1 MNKLKFLSVLLP
13 INIDRPFTYSSEEK
27 LDIGTIVKVSFG
39 KRELYGVVWEADK
52 IEKKP
57 DNIKIKSIIEVVGE
71 GKDYILPKDMVYFI
85 KWISDYYLMPLGLVL
100 KASLKQQFFQKK
112 SRASYVLKIN
122 PKHQAKIT
130 EKQKIVLEE
139 FKQNKIIDKRS
150 LITKTGISNSI
161 ISRMIKNEILIE
173 EEAHENITK
182 INLDTKIE
190 LNSDQLKASRALV
203 KSTKNNEVVLL
214 DGITG
219 SGKTEVYLS
228 AVNEILHQ
236 GDQVLILLPEIT
248 LTHDFVHNLKK
259 RYKYQIAEWNSSLTE
274 NQRRNIWFGV
284 LNKEI
289 KLIIGA
295 RSSLFLPFKKLGLI
309 IVDEEHD
316 QSYKQEDGIIYN
328 ARDMAILKSK
338 QLNIACILSTA
349 TPSVESYDNVLQNK
363 FQRTSLK
370 NRFHGTQLPSIKF
383 IDMRKADKIKESFL
397 PVEIVEDIKAN
408 YERGEQSLLFL
419 NRRGY
424 SPLSICSKCGVR
436 VDCPNCDTWLV
447 LHKNN
452 SQYIC
457 HKCGHTEDTNKEC
470 KSCHSQNTIVPS
482 GRGIERVD
490 EEIARI
496 FPEIKRM
503 IFSSDYLNNP
513 TDILSALEKIKNNE
527 IGLIIGTQLV
537 SKGYNFPNLTYVGV
551 LDGDFGLELSDI
563 RSAERT
569 YQILNQVAGR
579 AGRMKG
585 DSVVKILTHMPEHPI
600 IQSIT
605 NNQKEDF
612 YNTEL
617 AIRKS
622 AGMPPFSRLAS
633 IIISSS
639 DKVLLL
645 DYVRRLDKL
654 KNTPKNIDVF
664 GPIEAPLSKLRKKY
678 RMRFLIRSP
687 KNSHI
692 QFYIE
697 RWLKT
702 LKINPKIR
710 VVVDVDPY
718 NFL

>member
-57 DNIKIKSIIEVVGE
+57 DNIKIKSIIEVAGE
-71 GKDYILPKDMVYFI
+71 GKEYILPIDMLHFI

-100 KASLKQQFFQKK
+100 KASLKQQFFQKR

-122 PKHQAKIT
+122 PIHQSKIT

-139 FKQNKIIDKRS
+139 FDQDKIIDKRS

-173 EEAHENITK
+173 EEPHENITK

-190 LNSDQLKASRALV
+190 LNSDQLKASRVLT
-203 KSTKNNEVVLL
+203 KSIKNNEVVLL

-236 GDQVLILLPEIT
+236 GNQVLILLPEIT

-259 RYKYQIAEWNSSLTE
+259 RYKNQIAEWNSSLTE

-349 TPSVESYDNVLQNK
+349 TPSIESYDNVLQHK
-363 FQRTSLK
+363 FKRTSLK

-383 IDMRKADKIKESFL
+383 IDMRRAHKINESFL
-397 PVEIVEDIKAN
+397 PVELVEDIKAN
-408 YERGEQSLLFL
+408 YDRGEQSLLFL

-457 HKCGHTEDTNKEC
+457 HKCGHTEDTSKEC
-470 KSCHSQNTIVPS
+470 KSCHSKDTIVPS

-490 EEIARI
+490 EEIARV
-496 FPEIKRM
+496 FPEMKRM

-513 TDILSALEKIKNNE
+513 IDILSALEKIKNNE
-527 IGLIIGTQLV
+527 IDLIIGTQLV

-579 AGRMKG
+579 AGRMKE
-585 DSVVKILTHMPEHPI
+585 DSVVKILTHMPDHPI

-633 IIISSS
+633 IIVSSS
-639 DKVLLL
+639 DKSLLL
-645 DYVRRLDKL
+645 DYVRRLDEL
-654 KNTPKNIDVF
+654 KNTPKDIDVF

-702 LKINPKIR
+702 LKINPKIK

>member
-57 DNIKIKSIIEVVGE
+57 DNIKIKSIIEVAGE
-71 GKDYILPKDMVYFI
+71 GKEYILPIDMLHFI

-100 KASLKQQFFQKK
+100 KASLKQQFFQKR

-122 PKHQAKIT
+122 PIHQSKIT

-139 FKQNKIIDKRS
+139 FDQDKIIDKRS

-190 LNSDQLKASRALV
+190 LNSDQLKASRVLI
-203 KSTKNNEVVLL
+203 KSIKNNKVVLL

-236 GDQVLILLPEIT
+236 GNQVLILLPEIT

-259 RYKYQIAEWNSSLTE
+259 RYKNQIAEWNSSLTE

-349 TPSVESYDNVLQNK
+349 TPSIESYDNVLQHK
-363 FQRTSLK
+363 FKRTSLK

-383 IDMRKADKIKESFL
+383 IDMRKAHKISESFL
-397 PVEIVEDIKAN
+397 PVELVQDIKAN
-408 YERGEQSLLFL
+408 YDRGEQSLLFL

-457 HKCGHTEDTNKEC
+457 HKCGHTEDTSKEC
-470 KSCHSQNTIVPS
+470 KSCHSKDTIVPS

-490 EEIARI
+490 EEIARV
-496 FPEIKRM
+496 FPEMKRM

-527 IGLIIGTQLV
+527 IDLIIGTQLV

-579 AGRMKG
+579 AGRMKE
-585 DSVVKILTHMPEHPI
+585 DSVVKILTHMPDHPI

-633 IIISSS
+633 IIVSSS
-639 DKVLLL
+639 DKALLL
-645 DYVRRLDKL
+645 DYVRRLDQL

>member
-112 SRASYVLKIN
+112 SRPSYVLKIN

-190 LNSDQLKASRALV
+190 LNSDQLKASRVLI

-363 FQRTSLK
+363 FQRTSLE

-397 PVEIVEDIKAN
+397 PVELVEDIKAN

-579 AGRMKG
+579 AGRMKE

>member
-130 EKQKIVLEE
+130 EKQKIVLEA

-579 AGRMKG
+579 AGRMKE

-645 DYVRRLDKL
+645 DYVRRLINLKIRPKILMFLVRLKL
-654 KNTPKNIDVF
+654 RYRNCEKNI
-664 GPIEAPLSKLRKKY
+664 E
-678 RMRFLIRSP
+678 
-687 KNSHI
+687 
-692 QFYIE
+692 
-697 RWLKT
+697 
-702 LKINPKIR
+702 
-710 VVVDVDPY
+710 
-718 NFL
+718 

>member
-57 DNIKIKSIIEVVGE
+57 DNIKIKSIIEVAGE
-71 GKDYILPKDMVYFI
+71 GKEYILPIDMLHFI

-122 PKHQAKIT
+122 PIHQSKIT

-139 FKQNKIIDKRS
+139 FDQDKIIDKRS

-190 LNSDQLKASRALV
+190 LNSDQLKASRVLI
-203 KSTKNNEVVLL
+203 KSIKNNEVVLL

-259 RYKYQIAEWNSSLTE
+259 RYKNQIAEWNSSLTE

-349 TPSVESYDNVLQNK
+349 TPSIESYDNVLQHK
-363 FQRTSLK
+363 FKRTSLK

-383 IDMRKADKIKESFL
+383 IDMRKAHKISESFL
-397 PVEIVEDIKAN
+397 PVELVEDIKAN
-408 YERGEQSLLFL
+408 YDRGEQSLLFL

-457 HKCGHTEDTNKEC
+457 HKCGHTEDTSKEC
-470 KSCHSQNTIVPS
+470 KSCHSKDTIVPS

-490 EEIARI
+490 EEIARV
-496 FPEIKRM
+496 FPEMKRM

-513 TDILSALEKIKNNE
+513 IDILSALEKIKNNE
-527 IGLIIGTQLV
+527 IDLIIGTQLV

-579 AGRMKG
+579 AGRMKE
-585 DSVVKILTHMPEHPI
+585 DSVVKILTHMPDHPI

-633 IIISSS
+633 IIVSSS
-639 DKVLLL
+639 DKALLL
-645 DYVRRLDKL
+645 DYVRRLDEL

>member
-57 DNIKIKSIIEVVGE
+57 DNIKIKSIIEVAGE
-71 GKDYILPKDMVYFI
+71 GKEYTLPIDMLHFI

-122 PKHQAKIT
+122 PIHQSKIT

-139 FKQNKIIDKRS
+139 FDQDKIIDKRS

-173 EEAHENITK
+173 EEAKENITK

-190 LNSDQLKASRALV
+190 LNSDQLKASRVLT
-203 KSTKNNEVVLL
+203 KSIKNNEVVLL

-259 RYKYQIAEWNSSLTE
+259 RYKNQIAEWNSSLTE

-349 TPSVESYDNVLQNK
+349 TPSIESYDNVLQHK
-363 FQRTSLK
+363 FKRTSLK

-383 IDMRKADKIKESFL
+383 IDMRKAHKINESFL
-397 PVEIVEDIKAN
+397 PVELVEDIKAN
-408 YERGEQSLLFL
+408 YDRGEQSLLFL

-457 HKCGHTEDTNKEC
+457 HKCGHTEDTSKEC
-470 KSCHSQNTIVPS
+470 KSCHSKDTIVPS

-490 EEIARI
+490 EEIARV
-496 FPEIKRM
+496 FPEMKRM

-513 TDILSALEKIKNNE
+513 IDILSALEKIKNNE
-527 IGLIIGTQLV
+527 IDLIIGTQLV

-579 AGRMKG
+579 AGRMKE
-585 DSVVKILTHMPEHPI
+585 DSVVKILTHMPDHPI

-633 IIISSS
+633 IIVSSS
-639 DKVLLL
+639 DKSLLL
-645 DYVRRLDKL
+645 DYVRRLDEL
-654 KNTPKNIDVF
+654 KNTPKDIDVF

-702 LKINPKIR
+702 LKINPKIK

>member
-130 EKQKIVLEE
+130 EKQKIVLEA

-190 LNSDQLKASRALV
+190 LNSDQLKASRVLV

-397 PVEIVEDIKAN
+397 PVELVEDIKAN

-579 AGRMKG
+579 AGRMKE

>member
-57 DNIKIKSIIEVVGE
+57 DNIKIKSIIEVAGE
-71 GKDYILPKDMVYFI
+71 GKEYILPIDMLHFI

-122 PKHQAKIT
+122 PIHQSKIT

-139 FKQNKIIDKRS
+139 FDQDKIIDKRS

-190 LNSDQLKASRALV
+190 LNSDQLKASRVLI
-203 KSTKNNEVVLL
+203 KSIKNNEVVLL

-228 AVNEILHQ
+228 AVKEILLQ

-259 RYKYQIAEWNSSLTE
+259 RYKNQIAEWNSSLTE

-284 LNKEI
+284 LKKEI

-349 TPSVESYDNVLQNK
+349 TPSIESYDNVLQHK
-363 FQRTSLK
+363 FKRTSLK

-383 IDMRKADKIKESFL
+383 IDMRKAHKINESFL
-397 PVEIVEDIKAN
+397 PVELVEDIKDN
-408 YERGEQSLLFL
+408 YDRGEQSLLFL

-457 HKCGHTEDTNKEC
+457 HKCGHTEDTSKEC
-470 KSCHSQNTIVPS
+470 KSCHSTDTIVPS

-490 EEIARI
+490 EEIARV
-496 FPEIKRM
+496 FPEMKRM

-527 IGLIIGTQLV
+527 IDLIIGTQLV

-579 AGRMKG
+579 AGRMKE
-585 DSVVKILTHMPEHPI
+585 DSVVKILTHMPDHPI
-600 IQSIT
+600 IESIIK
-605 NNQKEDF
+605 NQKEDF

-633 IIISSS
+633 IIVSSS
-639 DKVLLL
+639 DKALLL
-645 DYVRRLDKL
+645 DYVRRLDEL

-697 RWLKT
+697 RWLNT

>member
-57 DNIKIKSIIEVVGE
+57 DNIKIKSIIEVAGE
-71 GKDYILPKDMVYFI
+71 GKEYTLPIDMLHFI

-122 PKHQAKIT
+122 PIHQSKIT
-130 EKQKIVLEE
+130 EKQKTVLEE
-139 FKQNKIIDKRS
+139 FDQDKIIDKSS

-173 EEAHENITK
+173 EEAQENITR

-190 LNSDQLKASRALV
+190 LNLDQLKASRVLI
-203 KSTKNNEVVLL
+203 KSIKNNEVVLL

-236 GDQVLILLPEIT
+236 GNQVLILLPEIT

-259 RYKYQIAEWNSSLTE
+259 RYKNQIAEWNSSLTE

-349 TPSVESYDNVLQNK
+349 TPSIESYDNVLQHK
-363 FQRTSLK
+363 FKRTSLK

-383 IDMRKADKIKESFL
+383 IDMRKAHKINESFL
-397 PVEIVEDIKAN
+397 PVELVKDIKAN
-408 YERGEQSLLFL
+408 YDRGEQSLLFL

-457 HKCGHTEDTNKEC
+457 HKCGHTEDTSKEC
-470 KSCHSQNTIVPS
+470 KSCHSKDTIVPS

-490 EEIARI
+490 EEIARV
-496 FPEIKRM
+496 FPEMKRM

-513 TDILSALEKIKNNE
+513 IDILSALEKIKNNE
-527 IGLIIGTQLV
+527 IDLIIGTQLV

-579 AGRMKG
+579 AGRMKE
-585 DSVVKILTHMPEHPI
+585 DSVVKILTHMPDHPI

-633 IIISSS
+633 IIVSSS
-639 DKVLLL
+639 DKSLLL
-645 DYVRRLDKL
+645 DYVRRLDEL
-654 KNTPKNIDVF
+654 KNTPKDIDVF

-702 LKINPKIR
+702 LKINPKIK

>member
-13 INIDRPFTYSSEEK
+13 INIDRPFTYSSEK
-27 LDIGTIVKVSFG
+27 NLDIGTIVKVSFG

-52 IEKKP
+52 KEKKP
-57 DNIKIKSIIEVVGE
+57 DNIKIKPIIEVAGE
-71 GKDYILPKDMVYFI
+71 GKEYILPTNMLHFI

-112 SRASYVLKIN
+112 SRVNYVLRTN
-122 PKHQAKIT
+122 PKHQSKIT

-139 FKQNKIIDKRS
+139 LKQNKTIDKRS
-150 LITKTGISNSI
+150 LITKTGISSSI

-173 EEAHENITK
+173 EEAHENTTK
-182 INLDTKIE
+182 INLDKKIE
-190 LNSDQLKASRALV
+190 LNSEQLKASRVLI
-203 KSTKNNEVVLL
+203 KSIQNKDVVLL

-236 GDQVLILLPEIT
+236 DDQVLILLPEIT
-248 LTHDFVHNLKK
+248 LTHDFVHDLKK
-259 RYKYQIAEWNSSLTE
+259 RYKNQIAEWNSSLTE

-316 QSYKQEDGIIYN
+316 QSYKQEEGIIYN

-338 QLNIACILSTA
+338 QLNISCILSTA
-349 TPSVESYDNVLQNK
+349 TPSVESYDNVIQNK
-363 FQRTSLK
+363 FKRATLE

-383 IDMRKADKIKESFL
+383 IDMRKAHKIKESFL
-397 PVEIVEDIKAN
+397 PTELVEDIKEN
-408 YERGEQSLLFL
+408 YERGEQSLIFL

-457 HKCGHTEDTNKEC
+457 HKCGHTEDTSKEC
-470 KSCHSQNTIVPS
+470 KSCHSQDTIVPS

-490 EEIARI
+490 EEISRI
-496 FPEIKRM
+496 FPEIKRI

-527 IGLIIGTQLV
+527 IDLIIGTQLV

-551 LDGDFGLELSDI
+551 IDGDFGLELSDI

-569 YQILNQVAGR
+569 FQILNQVAGR
-579 AGRMKG
+579 AGRMKQE
-585 DSVVKILTHMPEHPI
+585 SVVKILTHMPDHPI

-639 DKVLLL
+639 DKALLL
-645 DYVRRLDKL
+645 DYVRRLDEL

-692 QFYIE
+692 QFYID

>member
-57 DNIKIKSIIEVVGE
+57 DNIKIKSIIEVAGE
-71 GKDYILPKDMVYFI
+71 GKEYILPIDMLHFI

-100 KASLKQQFFQKK
+100 KASLKQQFFQKR

-122 PKHQAKIT
+122 PIHQSKIT

-139 FKQNKIIDKRS
+139 FDQDKIIDKRS

-190 LNSDQLKASRALV
+190 LNSDQLKASRVLI
-203 KSTKNNEVVLL
+203 KSIKNNKVVLL

-259 RYKYQIAEWNSSLTE
+259 RYKNQIAEWNSSLTE

-349 TPSVESYDNVLQNK
+349 TPSIESYDNVLQHK
-363 FQRTSLK
+363 FKRTSLK

-383 IDMRKADKIKESFL
+383 IDMRKAHKISESFL
-397 PVEIVEDIKAN
+397 PVELVEDIKAN
-408 YERGEQSLLFL
+408 YDRGEQSLLFL

-457 HKCGHTEDTNKEC
+457 HKCGHTEDTSKEC
-470 KSCHSQNTIVPS
+470 KSCHSKDTIVPS

-490 EEIARI
+490 EEIARV
-496 FPEIKRM
+496 FPEMKRM

-513 TDILSALEKIKNNE
+513 IDILSALEKIKNNE
-527 IGLIIGTQLV
+527 IDLIIGTQLV

-579 AGRMKG
+579 AGRMKE
-585 DSVVKILTHMPEHPI
+585 DSVVKILTHMPDHPI

-633 IIISSS
+633 IIVSSS
-639 DKVLLL
+639 DKALLL
-645 DYVRRLDKL
+645 DYVRRLDQL

>member
-190 LNSDQLKASRALV
+190 LNSDQLKASRVLV

-397 PVEIVEDIKAN
+397 PVELVEDIKAN

-579 AGRMKG
+579 AGRMKE

>member
-190 LNSDQLKASRALV
+190 LNSDQLKASRVLV

-397 PVEIVEDIKAN
+397 PVELVEDIKAN

-579 AGRMKG
+579 AGRMKEN
-585 DSVVKILTHMPEHPI
+585 SVVKILTHMPEHPI

>member
-57 DNIKIKSIIEVVGE
+57 DNIKIKSIIEVAGE
-71 GKDYILPKDMVYFI
+71 GKEYILPIDMLHFI

-122 PKHQAKIT
+122 PIHQSKIT

-139 FKQNKIIDKRS
+139 FDQDKIIDKRS

-190 LNSDQLKASRALV
+190 LNSDQLKASRVLI
-203 KSTKNNEVVLL
+203 KSIKNNEVVLL

-228 AVNEILHQ
+228 AVKEILLQ

-259 RYKYQIAEWNSSLTE
+259 RYKNQIAEWNSSLTE

-284 LNKEI
+284 LKKEI

-349 TPSVESYDNVLQNK
+349 TPSIESYDNVLQHK
-363 FQRTSLK
+363 FKRTSLK

-383 IDMRKADKIKESFL
+383 IDMRKAHKINESFL
-397 PVEIVEDIKAN
+397 PVELVEDIKAN
-408 YERGEQSLLFL
+408 YDRGEQSLLFL

-457 HKCGHTEDTNKEC
+457 HKCGHTEDTSKEC
-470 KSCHSQNTIVPS
+470 KSCHSKDTIVPS

-490 EEIARI
+490 EEIARV
-496 FPEIKRM
+496 FPEMKRM

-527 IGLIIGTQLV
+527 IDLIIGTQLV

-579 AGRMKG
+579 AGRMKE
-585 DSVVKILTHMPEHPI
+585 DSVVKILTHMPDHPI
-600 IQSIT
+600 IESIIK
-605 NNQKEDF
+605 NQKEDF

-633 IIISSS
+633 IIVSSS
-639 DKVLLL
+639 DKALLL
-645 DYVRRLDKL
+645 DYVRRLDEL

-697 RWLKT
+697 RWLNT

>member
-39 KRELYGVVWEADK
+39 KRELYGVVWEGDK

-57 DNIKIKSIIEVVGE
+57 DNIKIKSIIEVAGE
-71 GKDYILPKDMVYFI
+71 GKEYILPIDMLHFI

-122 PKHQAKIT
+122 PIHQSKIT

-139 FKQNKIIDKRS
+139 FDQDKIIDKRS

-190 LNSDQLKASRALV
+190 LNSDQLKASRVLI
-203 KSTKNNEVVLL
+203 KSIKNNEVVLL

-236 GDQVLILLPEIT
+236 GNQVLILLPEIT

-259 RYKYQIAEWNSSLTE
+259 RYKNQIAEWNSSLTE

-284 LNKEI
+284 LKKEI

-349 TPSVESYDNVLQNK
+349 TPSIESYDNVLQHK
-363 FQRTSLK
+363 FKRTSLK

-383 IDMRKADKIKESFL
+383 IDMRKAHKINESFL
-397 PVEIVEDIKAN
+397 PVELVEDIKAN
-408 YERGEQSLLFL
+408 YDRGEQSLLFL

-457 HKCGHTEDTNKEC
+457 HKCGHTEDTSKEC
-470 KSCHSQNTIVPS
+470 KSCHSKDTIVPS

-490 EEIARI
+490 EEIARV
-496 FPEIKRM
+496 FPEMKRM

-527 IGLIIGTQLV
+527 IDLIIGTQLV

-579 AGRMKG
+579 AGRMKE
-585 DSVVKILTHMPEHPI
+585 DSVVKILTHMPDHPI
-600 IQSIT
+600 IESIIK
-605 NNQKEDF
+605 NQKEDF

-633 IIISSS
+633 IIVSSS
-639 DKVLLL
+639 DKALLL
-645 DYVRRLDKL
+645 DYVRRLDEL

-697 RWLKT
+697 RWLNT

>member
-1 MNKLKFLSVLLP
+1 
-13 INIDRPFTYSSEEK
+13 
-27 LDIGTIVKVSFG
+27 
-39 KRELYGVVWEADK
+39 
-52 IEKKP
+52 
-57 DNIKIKSIIEVVGE
+57 
-71 GKDYILPKDMVYFI
+71 
-85 KWISDYYLMPLGLVL
+85 
-100 KASLKQQFFQKK
+100 
-112 SRASYVLKIN
+112 
-122 PKHQAKIT
+122 
-130 EKQKIVLEE
+130 
-139 FKQNKIIDKRS
+139 
-150 LITKTGISNSI
+150 
-161 ISRMIKNEILIE
+161 MIKNEILIE
-173 EEAHENITK
+173 EEAHENIKK

-190 LNSDQLKASRALV
+190 LNPDQLKASRVLI
-203 KSTKNNEVVLL
+203 KSIKNNEVVLL

-228 AVNEILHQ
+228 TVKEILLQ

-259 RYKYQIAEWNSSLTE
+259 RYKNQIAEWNSSLTE

-284 LNKEI
+284 LKKEI

-363 FQRTSLK
+363 FQRASLK

-383 IDMRKADKIKESFL
+383 IDMRKAHKINESFL
-397 PVEIVEDIKAN
+397 PVELVEDIKTN
-408 YERGEQSLLFL
+408 YDRGEQSLLFL

-457 HKCGHTEDTNKEC
+457 HKCGHTEDTSKEC
-470 KSCHSQNTIVPS
+470 KSCHSKDTIVPS

-490 EEIARI
+490 EEIARV
-496 FPEIKRM
+496 FPEMKRM

-513 TDILSALEKIKNNE
+513 TDILSALEKIKNHE
-527 IGLIIGTQLV
+527 IDLIIGTQLV

-579 AGRMKG
+579 AGRMKE
-585 DSVVKILTHMPEHPI
+585 DSVVKILTHMPDHPI
-600 IQSIT
+600 IESIIK
-605 NNQKEDF
+605 NQKEDF

-633 IIISSS
+633 IIVSSS
-639 DKVLLL
+639 DKALLL
-645 DYVRRLDKL
+645 DYVRRLDEL

-697 RWLKT
+697 RWLNT

>member
-13 INIDRPFTYSSEEK
+13 VNIDRPFTYSSEDNLE
-27 LDIGTIVKVSFG
+27 IGTIVKVSFG
-39 KRELYGVVWEADK
+39 KRELYGVVWGADRE
-52 IEKKP
+52 EKRP
-57 DNIKIKSIIEVVGE
+57 DNIKIKPIIEVAGE
-71 GKDYILPKDMVYFI
+71 GVSYILPTNTLNFI

-112 SRASYVLKIN
+112 SRESYVLRIN
-122 PKHQAKIT
+122 PKHQPKIT

-139 FKQNKIIDKRS
+139 FKQNNLIDKRA
-150 LITKTGISNSI
+150 LIAKTGISNSI

-190 LNSDQLKASRALV
+190 LNPEQQKASTVLIN
-203 KSTKNNEVVLL
+203 SIKNKEVVLL

-228 AVNEILHQ
+228 AVDEILYQ

-248 LTHDFVHNLKK
+248 LTHDFVHSLKK
-259 RYKYQIAEWNSSLTE
+259 RYKNQIAEWNSSLTE
-274 NQRRNIWFGV
+274 NQRRSIWFGV

-295 RSSLFLPFKKLGLI
+295 RSSLFLPFKKLGLL

-316 QSYKQEDGIIYN
+316 QSYKQEEGIIYN

-349 TPSVESYDNVLQNK
+349 TPSVETYDNVRQNK
-363 FQRTSLK
+363 FKRTSLE
-370 NRFHGTQLPSIKF
+370 NRFHGTQLPTIKF
-383 IDMRKADKIKESFL
+383 IDMRKANKVKESFL
-397 PVEIVEDIKAN
+397 PTELVEDIKAN
-408 YERGEQSLLFL
+408 YVRGEQSLLFL

-424 SPLSICSKCGVR
+424 SPLSICGKCGVR

-457 HKCGHTEDTNKEC
+457 HKCGHTEGIIKEC
-470 KSCHSQNTIVPS
+470 KSCHSQDTIIPS

-513 TDILSALEKIKNNE
+513 TDILNALEKIKNNE
-527 IGLIIGTQLV
+527 IDLIIGTQLV
-537 SKGYNFPNLTYVGV
+537 SKGYNFPYLTYVGV

-579 AGRMKG
+579 AGRMKQE
-585 DSVVKILTHMPEHPI
+585 SMVKILTHMPDHPL

-617 AIRKS
+617 AIRKI
-622 AGMPPFSRLAS
+622 AGMPPFSRLVS
-633 IIISSS
+633 IILSSS
-639 DKVLLL
+639 EKALLL
-645 DYVRRLDKL
+645 DYVRRLDEL

-664 GPIEAPLSKLRKKY
+664 GPIEAPISKLRKKY

-692 QFYIE
+692 QFYVD
-697 RWLKT
+697 RWLKK

>member
-130 EKQKIVLEE
+130 EKQKIVLEA

-579 AGRMKG
+579 AGRMKE

>member
-190 LNSDQLKASRALV
+190 LNSDQLKASRVLV

-579 AGRMKG
+579 AGRMKE

>member
-190 LNSDQLKASRALV
+190 LNSDQLKASRVLI

-397 PVEIVEDIKAN
+397 PVELVEDIKAN

-457 HKCGHTEDTNKEC
+457 HKCGHTENTNKEC

-579 AGRMKG
+579 AGRMKE

>member
-130 EKQKIVLEE
+130 EKQKIVLEA

-150 LITKTGISNSI
+150 LITKTGMSNSI

-182 INLDTKIE
+182 INLDKKIE
-190 LNSDQLKASRALV
+190 LNSDQLKASRVLI

-397 PVEIVEDIKAN
+397 PVELVEDIKAN

>member
-57 DNIKIKSIIEVVGE
+57 DNIKIKSIIEVAGE
-71 GKDYILPKDMVYFI
+71 GKEYILPIDMLHFI

-100 KASLKQQFFQKK
+100 KASLKQQFFQKR

-122 PKHQAKIT
+122 PIHQSKIT

-139 FKQNKIIDKRS
+139 FDQDKIIDKRS

-190 LNSDQLKASRALV
+190 LNSDQLKASRVLI
-203 KSTKNNEVVLL
+203 KSIKNNKVVLL

-236 GDQVLILLPEIT
+236 GNQVLILLPEIT

-259 RYKYQIAEWNSSLTE
+259 RYKNQIAEWNSSLTE

-349 TPSVESYDNVLQNK
+349 TPSIESYDNVLQHK
-363 FQRTSLK
+363 FKRTSLK

-383 IDMRKADKIKESFL
+383 IDMRKAHKISESFL
-397 PVEIVEDIKAN
+397 PVELVQDIKAN
-408 YERGEQSLLFL
+408 YDRGEQSLLFL

-457 HKCGHTEDTNKEC
+457 HKCGHTEDTSKEC
-470 KSCHSQNTIVPS
+470 KSCHSKDTIVPS

-490 EEIARI
+490 EEIARV
-496 FPEIKRM
+496 FPEMKRI

-527 IGLIIGTQLV
+527 IDLIIGTQLV

-579 AGRMKG
+579 AGRMKE
-585 DSVVKILTHMPEHPI
+585 DSVVKILTHMPDHPI

-633 IIISSS
+633 IIVSSS
-639 DKVLLL
+639 DKALLL
-645 DYVRRLDKL
+645 DYVRRLDQL

>member
-130 EKQKIVLEE
+130 EKQKIVLEA

-190 LNSDQLKASRALV
+190 LNSDQLKASRVLI

-397 PVEIVEDIKAN
+397 PVELVEDIKAN

>member
-57 DNIKIKSIIEVVGE
+57 DNIKIKSIIEVAGE
-71 GKDYILPKDMVYFI
+71 GKEYILPIDMLHFI

-122 PKHQAKIT
+122 PIHQSKIT

-139 FKQNKIIDKRS
+139 FDQDKIIDKRS

-173 EEAHENITK
+173 EEAQENITR

-190 LNSDQLKASRALV
+190 LNLDQLKASRVLI
-203 KSTKNNEVVLL
+203 KSIKNNEVVLL

-259 RYKYQIAEWNSSLTE
+259 RYENQIAEWNSSLTE

-349 TPSVESYDNVLQNK
+349 TPSIESYDNVLQHK
-363 FQRTSLK
+363 FKRTSLK

-383 IDMRKADKIKESFL
+383 IDMRKAHKISESFL
-397 PVEIVEDIKAN
+397 PVELVEDIKAN
-408 YERGEQSLLFL
+408 YDRGEQSLLFL

-457 HKCGHTEDTNKEC
+457 HKCGHTEDTSKEC
-470 KSCHSQNTIVPS
+470 KSCHSKDTIVPS

-490 EEIARI
+490 EEIARV
-496 FPEIKRM
+496 FPEMKRM

-527 IGLIIGTQLV
+527 IDLIIGTQLV

-579 AGRMKG
+579 AGRMKE
-585 DSVVKILTHMPEHPI
+585 DSVVKILTHMPDHPI

-633 IIISSS
+633 IIVSSS
-639 DKVLLL
+639 DKSLLL
-645 DYVRRLDKL
+645 DYVRRLDEL
-654 KNTPKNIDVF
+654 KNTPKDIDVF

-702 LKINPKIR
+702 LKINPKIK

>member
-1 MNKLKFLSVLLP
+1 
-13 INIDRPFTYSSEEK
+13 
-27 LDIGTIVKVSFG
+27 
-39 KRELYGVVWEADK
+39 
-52 IEKKP
+52 
-57 DNIKIKSIIEVVGE
+57 
-71 GKDYILPKDMVYFI
+71 
-85 KWISDYYLMPLGLVL
+85 LVL

-579 AGRMKG
+579 AGRMKE

>member
-57 DNIKIKSIIEVVGE
+57 DNIKIKSIIEVAGE
-71 GKDYILPKDMVYFI
+71 GKEYILPIDMLHFI

-100 KASLKQQFFQKK
+100 KASLKQQFFQKR

-122 PKHQAKIT
+122 PIHQSKIT

-139 FKQNKIIDKRS
+139 FDQDKIIDKRS

-190 LNSDQLKASRALV
+190 LNSDQLKASRVLI
-203 KSTKNNEVVLL
+203 KSIKNNKVVLL

-236 GDQVLILLPEIT
+236 GNQVLILLPEIT

-259 RYKYQIAEWNSSLTE
+259 RYKNQIAEWNSSLTE

-349 TPSVESYDNVLQNK
+349 TPSIESYDNVLQHK
-363 FQRTSLK
+363 FKRTSLK

-383 IDMRKADKIKESFL
+383 IDMRKAHKISESFL
-397 PVEIVEDIKAN
+397 PVELVEDIKAN
-408 YERGEQSLLFL
+408 YDRGEQSLLFL

-457 HKCGHTEDTNKEC
+457 HKCGHTEDTSKEC
-470 KSCHSQNTIVPS
+470 KSCHSKDTIVPS

-490 EEIARI
+490 EEIARV
-496 FPEIKRM
+496 FPEMKRM

-527 IGLIIGTQLV
+527 IDLIIGTQLV

-579 AGRMKG
+579 AGRMKE
-585 DSVVKILTHMPEHPI
+585 DSVVKILTHMPDHPI

-633 IIISSS
+633 IIVSSS
-639 DKVLLL
+639 DKALLL
-645 DYVRRLDKL
+645 DYVRRLDQL

>member
-57 DNIKIKSIIEVVGE
+57 DNIKIKSIIEVAGE

-112 SRASYVLKIN
+112 SRPSYVLKIN

-190 LNSDQLKASRALV
+190 LNSDQLKASRVLI

-397 PVEIVEDIKAN
+397 PVELVEDIKAN

-579 AGRMKG
+579 AGRMKE

-645 DYVRRLDKL
+645 DYVRRLDEL

>member
-130 EKQKIVLEE
+130 EKQKIVLEA

-397 PVEIVEDIKAN
+397 PVELVEDIKAN

>member
-130 EKQKIVLEE
+130 EKQKIVLEA

-397 PVEIVEDIKAN
+397 PVELVEDIKAN

-579 AGRMKG
+579 AGRMKE